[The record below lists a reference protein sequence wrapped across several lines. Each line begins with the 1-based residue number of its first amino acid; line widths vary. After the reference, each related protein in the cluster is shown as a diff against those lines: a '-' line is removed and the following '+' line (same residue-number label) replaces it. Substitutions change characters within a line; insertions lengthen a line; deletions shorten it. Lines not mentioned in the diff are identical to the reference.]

1 MSALNNSLLLGQ
13 EGGGGYAISRSLR
26 FNSSDSAY
34 LSRTPASAGNRK
46 TWTWA
51 GWVKRSAL
59 GSAGTIFAGDTGS
72 NTTETFLFFNSS
84 NQFVVVTALTNALVT
99 SAVFRDAS
107 AWYHIVVA
115 FDTTQATA
123 ANRVKLYVNGVE
135 VTAFAS
141 TNYPSQNSDWAINNT
156 VAHSIGRVNGVNYF
170 SGYLADIHFIDG
182 QALDPTSFGEF
193 DDNGIWQPKAYT
205 GSYGTNGFHLDFA
218 DNSTA
223 AALGTD
229 SSGAGNTWTVNNIS
243 VGGITYSSAT
253 NGNTPVY
260 DIQIG
265 PTNDLSGTYVWS
277 NAFDANGSTIGL
289 IGPITFINTKPTW
302 STSAGVQ
309 VMAAGNG
316 ITATV
321 NGGSQVACTNG
332 GWTTISTGSSGT
344 LDSIWVY
351 GATGAS
357 YFYGVRVDGVEIAVR
372 RQINDNVN
380 NDSLVD
386 VPTNGAQ
393 TDTGA
398 GGEVRGNYCTL
409 NPLTSLGG
417 TYSQGNLRFV
427 GPSAYR
433 RSNGTIAVST
443 GKWYWE
449 VTLANDPYS
458 PRSNTTQ
465 WNAFGF
471 GVSSVSQSTTSLGS
485 VTDAVILNDSGYY
498 KNFSGSVTDVGTAF
512 SSGDVLSC
520 AVDLDANTFTFR
532 RNNTQVATGT
542 IGGTAGRE
550 LAPIIISYDSQ
561 YGVMDCNFGQRPFAY
576 PVAGYK
582 SLNTASLPAPVVT
595 KPNTV
600 FDTVLWTGNNTGQTI
615 TMPGAFSPDLV
626 WTKMRSEANAHWLF
640 DVVRGTN
647 QGLSSS
653 STTNEL
659 TRSSSVT
666 AFGSTGFT
674 LGTSADVNSSA
685 YTYVAWTWDAGSST
699 VTNTQGSISSQVRA
713 NPSAG
718 FSIVTY
724 TGTGG
729 TGTVGHGLG
738 VTPSMIIV
746 KNRTNSAAWVVQHKG
761 TGTNRALKLNTTD
774 STDTVGFVGLDS
786 SNFTS
791 TTFTVNYSDT
801 NTNIV
806 NASSNNYVAYC
817 FAPVNNFSS
826 FGFYQGNGSADGP
839 FVFCGFR
846 PRYILRKRTDT
857 SGPSWRVI
865 DAARNPYNLANE
877 ILEPN
882 TSDATENNNEIDIL
896 SNGFKIRSADTDG
909 NASGG
914 TIIYAAFAESPFQY
928 ARAR

>member
-1 MSALNNSLLLGQ
+1 MIPGSANPLLLATAAA
-13 EGGGGYAISRSLR
+13 GGYSISRSVR

-229 SSGAGNTWTVNNIS
+229 TSGNGNTWTVNNLS
-243 VGGITYSSAT
+243 VT
-253 NGNTPVY
+253 
-260 DIQIG
+260 
-265 PTNDLSGTYVWS
+265 
-277 NAFDANGSTIGL
+277 
-289 IGPITFINTKPTW
+289 
-302 STSAGVQ
+302 AG
-309 VMAAGNG
+309 AG
-316 ITATV
+316 
-321 NGGSQVACTNG
+321 
-332 GWTTISTGSSGT
+332 
-344 LDSIWVY
+344 
-351 GATGAS
+351 
-357 YFYGVRVDGVEIAVR
+357 
-372 RQINDNVN
+372 

-595 KPNTV
+595 KPTSV
-600 FDTVLWTGNNTGQTI
+600 FDVKLYTGNGGTQTI
-615 TMPGAFSPDLV
+615 SGLGFSPDLV
-626 WTKMRSEANAHWLF
+626 WLKARNNNFVNGLF
-640 DVVRGTN
+640 DTVRGPSRFLVSNSTVAELVN
-647 QGLSSS
+647 EVDGYLS
-653 STTNEL
+653 
-659 TRSSSVT
+659 
-666 AFGSTGFT
+666 AFTSDGFT
-674 LGTSADVNSSA
+674 LSPGTSSSNTFNSNA
-685 YTYVAWTWDAGSST
+685 GTQVAWTWDAGSST